1 MKVIFFANTDW
12 YLYNFRLGFAKYLR
26 ERGFEVVMVSPDG
39 EYRQLIEAQGF
50 RWIGVT
56 MDRLSLHPT
65 REWSVLRQIN
75 RVYASEKPDIV
86 HHFTLKCVVYGSFV
100 AALRGI
106 RNRVNAIEGMG
117 YVFASTD
124 WKALAL
130 RPVVKGLVKCAVR
143 GKNARVTFLNF
154 HDLEDFDGNRKKPR
168 ENVRMILGAGIDTT
182 MFQPNERHPSD
193 GVTKALFA
201 GRLLWDKGL
210 REYVEAARVLRE
222 ANVTVKFLMAGRPDP
237 GNPASVSMEDVEKWQ
252 ASGYIEY
259 LGHVNDMPSLLAS
272 VDMVVL
278 PSYREGAPRILIEAA
293 AAGLPIVATDV
304 PGCKDIVQHGGNGLL
319 VPVRQVD
326 PLARAIRRLHE
337 NAAERRRMGLC
348 GREKALQEFDDA
360 VVFEETFAV
369 YKELIS
375 SDRAA

>member
-182 MFQPNERHPSD
+182 IFQPNERHPSD